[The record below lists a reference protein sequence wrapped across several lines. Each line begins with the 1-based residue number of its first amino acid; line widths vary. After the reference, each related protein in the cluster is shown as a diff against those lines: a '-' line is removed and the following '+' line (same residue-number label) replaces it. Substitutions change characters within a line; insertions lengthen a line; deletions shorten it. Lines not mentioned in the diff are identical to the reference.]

1 MLSRRIPTLSHV
13 TITMQTLILPD
24 WNYPLTRRG
33 VSSAKGGTTVLI
45 H

>member
-24 WNYPLTRRG
+24 WNYPRICPYMTD
-33 VSSAKGGTTVLI
+33 AKR
-45 H
+45 